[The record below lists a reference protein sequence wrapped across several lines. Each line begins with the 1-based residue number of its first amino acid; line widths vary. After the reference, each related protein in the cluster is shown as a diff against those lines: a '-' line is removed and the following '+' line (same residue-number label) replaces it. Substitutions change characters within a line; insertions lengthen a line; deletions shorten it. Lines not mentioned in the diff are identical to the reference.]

1 MSGLPPNE
9 TRFLLS
15 RFVNNLRNWVLP
27 KQASFPTEQKTI
39 IYYTQGVQD
48 THLGRT
54 MDVAHESILFQI
66 IRDNL
71 ALYRRDE
78 HLVVFSGQENGITMS
93 LQHEFDLVRTATT
106 VIGPHGSAL
115 ANILW
120 LPGADSCEHRPK
132 VVEFLVQP
140 SQTVLQVR
148 GSLYLFGYPQW
159 VEYHHLY
166 YTSNSA
172 PDSMFLDLLDLF
184 PDALNDVFQN
194 RASDDAMGTTNASW
208 LLALLLID
216 DGNGATSS

>member
-1 MSGLPPNE
+1 MYKVSHGSMSGLPPNE

-27 KQASFPTEQKTI
+27 KQVSFPTEQKTI

-54 MDVAHESILFQI
+54 MAHEAILLQI

-71 ALYRRDE
+71 ALYRLDE

-106 VIGPHGSAL
+106 VICPHGSAL

-120 LPGADSCEHRPK
+120 LPGAGSCEHRPK

-148 GSLYLFGYPQW
+148 GSFKSYMYLFGYPQW

-172 PDSMFLDLLDLF
+172 LDSMFVDLLELF
-184 PDALNDVFQN
+184 SDALNDVFRN
-194 RASDDAMGTTNASW
+194 RASDDAMETTNA
-208 LLALLLID
+208 
-216 DGNGATSS
+216 